1 MPYVEMVI
9 DSIRHAM
16 HKDEWVILLKEKS
29 GQRYLPVY
37 VDKAC
42 ADMMGKVLKGKVSG
56 EILDDEIADDE
67 TFREMEKVLGM
78 ADSASLMIDGFEDG
92 VYHASFNVD
101 WGNSVH
107 NIEYPVGNSLTL
119 AVKTGIQIWAEEKL
133 FEVAL
138 LAEC

>member
-1 MPYVEMVI
+1 MSYVEMTI
-9 DSIRHAM
+9 DSLRHAM
-16 HKDEWVILLKEKS
+16 HKDEWLILLKDRA

-42 ADMMGKVLKGKVSG
+42 GDMMGKVLKGEECSS
-56 EILDDEIADDE
+56 DE

-78 ADSASLMIDGFEDG
+78 ADSASLVIEGFEDG

-101 WGNSVH
+101 WGSSLH
-107 NIEYPVGNSLTL
+107 NVEYPVGNNFIL
-119 AVKTGIQIWAEEKL
+119 AMRADIQIWAEEKL

-138 LAEC
+138 SAEC